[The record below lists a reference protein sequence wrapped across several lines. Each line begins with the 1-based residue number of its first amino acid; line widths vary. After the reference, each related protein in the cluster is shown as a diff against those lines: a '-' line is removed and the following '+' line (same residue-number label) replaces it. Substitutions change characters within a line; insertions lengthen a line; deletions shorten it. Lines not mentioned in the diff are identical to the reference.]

1 MTNCRYSSFLF
12 LVGFFAFA
20 LSIAQ
25 TCLGQSLAWDAER
38 KDYTAKTNE
47 THAHLFF
54 SLTNI
59 SSSDVI
65 ITDVATS
72 CGCTVATLPSKPWK
86 IAPKENGRIE
96 VAVDVRGKTGTIT
109 KQVSVASPT
118 AAKLLTVSVTI
129 PNGYFG
135 GGMTPAMGD
144 RLRNQEAATVNRQS
158 VFRENCASCHLIPAF
173 GKSGANLYKAACA
186 ICHDSPH
193 RATMVPDLHH
203 LNKETNADYWR
214 EWITNGKEGTLM
226 PAFAATQGGPL
237 DEEQINSLVDYMAAF
252 SKSSSTNLPPGAAK
266 KH

>member
-1 MTNCRYSSFLF
+1 MTNCRHYSFLF

-20 LSIAQ
+20 LSVTQI
-25 TCLGQSLAWDAER
+25 CLGQPLAWDAET
-38 KDYTAKTNE
+38 KECTVKTNE

-54 SLTNI
+54 SLTNVSSENVVI
-59 SSSDVI
+59 SNV
-65 ITDVATS
+65 TTS
-72 CGCTVATLPSKPWK
+72 CGCTVAKLPKKPW
-86 IAPKENGRIE
+86 IIDPKESGRIDVE
-96 VAVDVRGKTGTIT
+96 VDVRGKTGTLT
-109 KQVSVASPT
+109 KQVNIISPT
-118 AAKLLTVSVTI
+118 AARLLNVSVTI

-144 RLRNQEAATVNRQS
+144 RLRNQEATEVNRQS
-158 VFRENCASCHLIPAF
+158 IFRENCASCHLIPAF
-173 GKSGANLYKAACA
+173 GKSGANLYQAACA

-237 DEEQINSLVDYMAAF
+237 DDEQINSLVEYMATF
-252 SKSSSTNLPPGAAK
+252 SKPPGTNSPPNAVK
-266 KH
+266 KN

>member
-1 MTNCRYSSFLF
+1 MTHRRYISFLF
-12 LVGFFAFA
+12 LLGFFALLFKTG
-20 LSIAQ
+20 Q
-25 TCLGQSLAWDAER
+25 TCHGQQLAWDAER
-38 KDYTAKTNE
+38 KDYTVETNE

-54 SLTNI
+54 SLTNV
-59 SSSDVI
+59 SSQEVI
-65 ITDVATS
+65 ISDVATS

-86 IAPKENGRIE
+86 LEPNESGKIN

-109 KQVSVASPT
+109 KQVSIASPT
-118 AAKLLTVSVTI
+118 ADKLLTVSVTI

-144 RLRNQEAATVNRQS
+144 RLRNQESAAVNRQS
-158 VFRENCASCHLIPAF
+158 IFRENCASCHLIPAF

-203 LNKETNADYWR
+203 LNKDTNPDYWR

-226 PAFAATQGGPL
+226 PAFTATQGGPL
-237 DEEQINSLVDYMAAF
+237 DEEQINSLVDYMATF
-252 SKSSSTNLPPGAAK
+252 KTGGTNSPSRAAK
-266 KH
+266 KD